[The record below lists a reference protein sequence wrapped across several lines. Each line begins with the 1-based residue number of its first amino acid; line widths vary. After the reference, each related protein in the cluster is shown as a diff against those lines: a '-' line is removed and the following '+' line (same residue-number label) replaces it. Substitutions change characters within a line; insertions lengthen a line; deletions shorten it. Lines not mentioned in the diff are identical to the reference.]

1 MTIVLDIR
9 KMEASARMAAHC
21 GEMHR
26 QRRIAKRR
34 QLVWRAVHLGTAILI
49 GATLAVAIHDAPA
62 KIAATV
68 LDAQQTEGW

>member
-1 MTIVLDIR
+1 MSIVREIH
-9 KMEASARMAAHC
+9 KIEASARMAAHC

-34 QLVWRAVHLGTAILI
+34 LLVWRTVHYGTAILI
-49 GATLAVAIHDAPA
+49 GATLALAIRDAPA

-68 LDAQQTEGW
+68 LEAQQTEGW